1 MNKTIPGGFNFS
13 LKEIELIVKNKLY
26 LKGVGRDNCSKF
38 IFIIINK
45 NKFFREVFKRE
56 DSVRIH
62 DDYLTLEDSIEYHY
76 KNYLNNTKV
85 FFYYFL
91 FIKISSEK

>member
-1 MNKTIPGGFNFS
+1 MDKTISGGFNFS
-13 LKEIELIVKNKLY
+13 LKEMEFIGKNKIY

-56 DSVRIH
+56 DSGYIH
-62 DDYLTLEDSIEYHY
+62 DDYITLEDSIEYHY
-76 KNYLNNTKV
+76 KNYLNYTQA
-85 FFYYFL
+85 FFYYYY
-91 FIKISSEK
+91 FIKMSSEK